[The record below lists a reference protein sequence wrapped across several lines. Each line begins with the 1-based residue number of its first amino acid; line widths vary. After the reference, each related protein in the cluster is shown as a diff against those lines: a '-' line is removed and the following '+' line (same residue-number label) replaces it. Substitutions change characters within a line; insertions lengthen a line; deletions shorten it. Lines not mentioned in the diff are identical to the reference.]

1 METLMLLTVALSSI
15 NSILLVVLL
24 ILYGKIVLKTRA
36 VHAIGLML
44 FALLLLAQNL
54 LSVFAYVA
62 MEPFFSSES
71 LPYLLGIG
79 ALELASLA
87 ILLKITL

>member
-1 METLMLLTVALSSI
+1 METLMLLTVALSSV
-15 NSILLVVLL
+15 NSILLVILL
-24 ILYGKIVLKTRA
+24 VLYGKIVFKTKAIHA
-36 VHAIGLML
+36 VGLML

-62 MEPFFSSES
+62 MQPFFSSEA

-87 ILLKITL
+87 VLLKVTV